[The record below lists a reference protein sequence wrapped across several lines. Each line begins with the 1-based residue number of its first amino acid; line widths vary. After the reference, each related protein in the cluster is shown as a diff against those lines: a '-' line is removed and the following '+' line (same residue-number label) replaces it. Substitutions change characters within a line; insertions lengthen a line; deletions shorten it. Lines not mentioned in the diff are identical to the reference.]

1 MVDLDAIKTRL
12 IEAGFILEH
21 QGQGDMTRGH
31 VSVRLE
37 SDPTTFLMKPHSVGF
52 DELTLEN
59 IITLGSLSP
68 GNYKLEVSVT
78 DNLTKKTITPTTN
91 FTVRAASTP
100 QPQGR

>member
-1 MVDLDAIKTRL
+1 VEYRVTKDKATDP
-12 IEAGFILEH
+12 ILKFDIAQDKLPEH
-21 QGQGDMTRGH
+21 G
-31 VSVRLE
+31 E
-37 SDPTTFLMKPHSVGF
+37 
-52 DELTLEN
+52 ELTLEN

-91 FTVRAASTP
+91 FTVRAADNP